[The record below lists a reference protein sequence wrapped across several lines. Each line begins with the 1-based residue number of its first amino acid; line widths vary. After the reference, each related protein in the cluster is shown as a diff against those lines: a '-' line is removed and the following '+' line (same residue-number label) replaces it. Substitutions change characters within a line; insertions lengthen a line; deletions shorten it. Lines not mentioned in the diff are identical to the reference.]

1 MGGGHSTAAG
11 VNGEGDV
18 EIGLK
23 RCISLLKEKLL
34 SNQQLVA
41 TLK

>member
-1 MGGGHSTAAG
+1 MHGMGGGHSTAAG

-23 RCISLLKEKLL
+23 RCLWLFKEKL
-34 SNQQLVA
+34 A
-41 TLK
+41 TNK